1 MVTTW
6 CDSRIKI
13 GISVK
18 PETIFKSAFIAAA
31 FLSFIASVTIYFTA
45 DDGDVFGR
53 LNGIY
58 VGVWV
63 PSILALGA
71 FLMGAQSNKR
81 S

>member
-1 MVTTW
+1 
-6 CDSRIKI
+6 
-13 GISVK
+13 VK
-18 PETIFKSAFIAAA
+18 PETIFKLAFVAAA
-31 FLSFIASVTIYFTA
+31 FISFVASVSIYFAA

-71 FLMGAQSNKR
+71 FLMTARNNK
-81 S
+81 SS